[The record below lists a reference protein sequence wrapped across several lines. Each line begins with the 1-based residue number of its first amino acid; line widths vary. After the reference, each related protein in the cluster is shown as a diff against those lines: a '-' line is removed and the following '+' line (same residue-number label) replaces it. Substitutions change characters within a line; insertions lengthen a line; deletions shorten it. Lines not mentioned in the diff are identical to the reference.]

1 MPPSRRSSAVE
12 QSSWHDDRQSLG
24 QNAMAEPDK
33 AEEDDSD
40 LSLIVGNNLRRL
52 RTRRG
57 HSLERLAKLSGVSRA
72 MLGQIELG
80 RSVPTINLLWKVAR
94 ALEVPFA
101 ALTGGPNIHETTV
114 LRAADAKML
123 VSHSGHFR
131 SRALFPFDSQR
142 RVEFYELRLRV
153 GGEEHAEAHSPGTL
167 ENLVVTCGRVDISVG
182 KQRYRLDIGDA
193 ILFEAD
199 VPHSYVNVADIEAVM
214 YLVMTYVDPIG

>member
-1 MPPSRRSSAVE
+1 MPPGRRSSAVE
-12 QSSWHDDRQSLG
+12 QSWGDSQQTSGHD
-24 QNAMAEPDK
+24 AMSGPDK
-33 AEEDDSD
+33 ASEDDAD
-40 LSLIVGNNLRRL
+40 LSLIVGANLRRL

-101 ALTGGPNIHETTV
+101 ALTGGPHIHETTV
-114 LRAADAKML
+114 LRADDAKVL
-123 VSHSGHFR
+123 VSHNGQFR

-142 RVEFYELRLRV
+142 RVEFYELRLRAP
-153 GGEEHAEAHSPGTL
+153 GEEHAEAHSPGTM
-167 ENLVVTCGRVDISVG
+167 ENLVVTSGRVDISVAEH
-182 KQRYRLDIGDA
+182 RYRLEVGDA

-199 VPHSYVNVADIEAVM
+199 VPHSYYNAGDFEAVM